1 MEENEQELGILL
13 KKVPTLHEISK
24 DINGGV
30 QDDLKMLDVV
40 GDRVGKVR
48 NHVLTLRNGVQKIS
62 RVTLKN
68 RVCVVS
74 VCLSLMMLLCVLYM
88 CFI

>member
-1 MEENEQELGILL
+1 MDENEQKLSLLL
-13 KKVPTLHEISK
+13 KQVQTLHEISK

-40 GDRVGKVR
+40 GDRVGEVR
-48 NHVLTLRNGVQKIS
+48 NNISALRHRVRKIS
-62 RVTLKN
+62 RATLKN

-74 VCLSLMMLLCVLYM
+74 VCFSLMMMLCVLYL
-88 CFI
+88 FLR